1 MAVFAWFGVASLRHM
16 SICAGV
22 VVAVTLQKIDR
33 APNAKAGTER
43 DHKGLKDLNSRLKKC
58 HADVWNRNRF
68 IVVLL

>member
-1 MAVFAWFGVASLRHM
+1 M

-58 HADVWNRNRF
+58 HVK
-68 IVVLL
+68 